1 MFGSGP
7 SGDMNEKFWDILAFT
22 QQVSRLM
29 VSEIRRRA
37 SNQSTETASCAIVK
51 FLEIENSE
59 ESSNGWML
67 LSALNLL
74 AAGDTSLI
82 QVYPRSIL
90 KLPLCVK
97 SSIIGFCATECFYRP

>member
-1 MFGSGP
+1 MRHRCRNYKETVLCHQVFGSSP

-82 QVYPRSIL
+82 QVN
-90 KLPLCVK
+90 
-97 SSIIGFCATECFYRP
+97 